1 MKKLMTM
8 MMVLLA
14 SASFGQGALGDVI
27 GTIIQY
33 KTHEPVVDARVF
45 IIDQDKRYNA
55 KSDLDGRFRISAIPP
70 GKYQL
75 LVCKNGDTLRSKIV
89 DVPMDGFADAGE
101 IEYTNNILE
110 MPTIVISKADQGI
123 TIEKG
128 FLPIPKLTAK
138 EITTSAVK
146 FSIKDLAVSMTSDVK
161 MTDDGSLVFR
171 GARKGDMIY
180 YVDGMKVVGELSLP
194 STSIYQMMVY
204 SGGLPAQFGDTMGGV
219 VAIESKGYFQLLR
232 DYNSQML
239 KMGM

>member
-14 SASFGQGALGDVI
+14 SASFGQVALGDVI
-27 GTIIQY
+27 GTIVKQSNN
-33 KTHEPVVDARVF
+33 EPIWDARVF
-45 IIDQDKRYNA
+45 IKDQDKVYNS
-55 KSDLDGRFRISAIPP
+55 KSQMDGRFRISAVPP
-70 GKYQL
+70 GTYQV
-75 LVCKNGDTLRSKIV
+75 LVLFEGDTVKGSIV
-89 DVPMDGFADAGE
+89 NVSMDGIADAGTIKWYSGVQVE
-101 IEYTNNILE
+101 Q
-110 MPTIVISKADQGI
+110 TIVITHDTRAKLD
-123 TIEKG
+123 KG
-128 FLPIPKLTAK
+128 FLPIPKISYKDIAK
-138 EITTSAVK
+138 SSVK
-146 FSIKDLAVSMTSDVK
+146 FDLKSMAASMTSDVK
-161 MTDDGSLVFR
+161 LTDDGSLVFR